1 MNKSYRIILLIILL
15 SFINLFAQK
24 EISFDRISLLE
35 GLSNPTILKVMQDQF
50 GYIWIGTNDGL
61 NKYDGYQ
68 FSIYREDNEVPNS
81 LKGSIILDILE
92 DKTGNLWIATD
103 KALNLYNRDLDNF
116 ESFQIDSTSEQQ
128 FFNAVICLLED
139 SKGELW
145 TGKVYHGLTKFD
157 RLKKSFVTAKLDS
170 TLKPYAGYGVFDMAE
185 DNMGRIWYVKGQ
197 SFYQKSNIV
206 VVDKE
211 RKKET
216 DYTDKLTANSGQ
228 NVFLTK
234 ISTDI
239 KKNIYLQTNTGYIV
253 KVNPADLSCESA
265 SIMENATI
273 SNILNQGTEISWVGT
288 LENGL
293 IKYDWKTNEKQVI
306 VNIPNNENSIASN
319 FITEIFIDSTGVFW
333 IGTNNAGI
341 NKFDPNKTSFS
352 LYKIPIEGK
361 MGEYSYVSGFSNSK
375 VFPNTIWVSTANGLF
390 QFNEIT
396 KNLTNVSQKYKFK
409 KDTPLR
415 SVLEDS
421 KTNLWLGSADSG
433 VIKINLKENKT
444 TVFTSDPNDPST
456 ISNNSIRTIY
466 EDPAG
471 RIWIGTFQGLNLFN
485 PSDNSFRRY
494 RTFDTTFTGDVFKF
508 LRTLRKSEKTVL
520 EINRAKDLQK
530 ITKKFSLPAKKKL
543 LVTSIGEKTLLGS
556 KSLWDYGWIED
567 EKGKVVW
574 RFDSLDNKHA
584 GGAIKNRIVV
594 NLIELNAGT
603 YYLNYK
609 TDDSHSFSAWN
620 DAPPADPDYWGV
632 QIYKLT
638 PEDEKYIKPKLSII
652 QIDKSIPGENIRVV
666 YGSDKNKIWIGTNN
680 SGFASYDIAADEFN
694 QIGEG
699 GQDLTG
705 LSSKRVNSI
714 IQDKKGRLWVA
725 TFGGLLMLNKNGS
738 ESRTFTT
745 NSGLPTN
752 YLMDLMED
760 QLGNIWISSVK
771 GLIKFTPDEKLNNIS
786 FITYDTKDGLQDY
799 SFFQGASLK
808 GDNGRLYFG
817 GEKGFNSFYPSKIN
831 TTPPL
836 IVINMMQI
844 SNKTVTPSSD
854 NTPLQKGISLTE
866 SITLPYSQN
875 DFSFEFTAIHFSRP
889 EKNKYAYFLEGF
901 DEDWIYDNRRFAS
914 YTNLDPGQY
923 TFKIKAA
930 NADGVWSINP
940 KILKITI
947 LPPWWQTTY
956 AYISYGFVILLFLFG
971 FDRFQRRRILNKERE
986 KQKIQEAELRALA
999 AEAQARLI
1007 EAENERKTKELEEA
1021 RNLQLSMLPHVL
1033 PELPNLDIAV
1043 YMKTATEV
1051 GGDYYDF
1058 HVGLDGTL
1066 TVVIG
1071 DATGHGLNAGTIVTA
1086 TKSLFSSHAS
1096 NPDIVY
1102 TFSEI
1107 SRCLKEMKFRL
1118 LSMCL
1123 QILKIRGNNMYLSAA
1138 GMPPVLIYRR
1148 STNNVEELL
1157 IKGMPL
1163 GTPASFPYEV
1173 KTSTLNSGDTILL
1186 MSDGFP
1192 ELFNESK
1199 EMYGYER
1206 IERKFLEIADL
1217 SPDNIIAELIKSGD
1231 KWSNGREQDDDISF
1245 VVIKVK

>member
-1 MNKSYRIILLIILL
+1 
-15 SFINLFAQK
+15 
-24 EISFDRISLLE
+24 
-35 GLSNPTILKVMQDQF
+35 
-50 GYIWIGTNDGL
+50 
-61 NKYDGYQ
+61 
-68 FSIYREDNEVPNS
+68 
-81 LKGSIILDILE
+81 
-92 DKTGNLWIATD
+92 
-103 KALNLYNRDLDNF
+103 
-116 ESFQIDSTSEQQ
+116 
-128 FFNAVICLLED
+128 
-139 SKGELW
+139 
-145 TGKVYHGLTKFD
+145 
-157 RLKKSFVTAKLDS
+157 
-170 TLKPYAGYGVFDMAE
+170 
-185 DNMGRIWYVKGQ
+185 
-197 SFYQKSNIV
+197 
-206 VVDKE
+206 
-211 RKKET
+211 
-216 DYTDKLTANSGQ
+216 
-228 NVFLTK
+228 
-234 ISTDI
+234 
-239 KKNIYLQTNTGYIV
+239 
-253 KVNPADLSCESA
+253 
-265 SIMENATI
+265 
-273 SNILNQGTEISWVGT
+273 
-288 LENGL
+288 
-293 IKYDWKTNEKQVI
+293 
-306 VNIPNNENSIASN
+306 
-319 FITEIFIDSTGVFW
+319 
-333 IGTNNAGI
+333 
-341 NKFDPNKTSFS
+341 
-352 LYKIPIEGK
+352 
-361 MGEYSYVSGFSNSK
+361 
-375 VFPNTIWVSTANGLF
+375 
-390 QFNEIT
+390 
-396 KNLTNVSQKYKFK
+396 
-409 KDTPLR
+409 
-415 SVLEDS
+415 
-421 KTNLWLGSADSG
+421 
-433 VIKINLKENKT
+433 
-444 TVFTSDPNDPST
+444 
-456 ISNNSIRTIY
+456 
-466 EDPAG
+466 
-471 RIWIGTFQGLNLFN
+471 
-485 PSDNSFRRY
+485 
-494 RTFDTTFTGDVFKF
+494 
-508 LRTLRKSEKTVL
+508 
-520 EINRAKDLQK
+520 
-530 ITKKFSLPAKKKL
+530 
-543 LVTSIGEKTLLGS
+543 
-556 KSLWDYGWIED
+556 
-567 EKGKVVW
+567 
-574 RFDSLDNKHA
+574 
-584 GGAIKNRIVV
+584 
-594 NLIELNAGT
+594 
-603 YYLNYK
+603 
-609 TDDSHSFSAWN
+609 
-620 DAPPADPDYWGV
+620 
-632 QIYKLT
+632 
-638 PEDEKYIKPKLSII
+638 
-652 QIDKSIPGENIRVV
+652 
-666 YGSDKNKIWIGTNN
+666 
-680 SGFASYDIAADEFN
+680 
-694 QIGEG
+694 
-699 GQDLTG
+699 
-705 LSSKRVNSI
+705 
-714 IQDKKGRLWVA
+714 
-725 TFGGLLMLNKNGS
+725 
-738 ESRTFTT
+738 
-745 NSGLPTN
+745 
-752 YLMDLMED
+752 
-760 QLGNIWISSVK
+760 
-771 GLIKFTPDEKLNNIS
+771 
-786 FITYDTKDGLQDY
+786 LQDY